1 MSLEDLLNMSIVEM
15 RRRYFGME
23 LFKNDVRH
31 KVFVSYHHDN
41 DEYYRDEFDKLTD
54 DIVIPKSVQR
64 DDVNPNLPAKTIRQ
78 KIRDEYLRDSTVT
91 VVLIG
96 AQTWQRKHVD
106 WEIGS
111 SIRDTNLNPRSGLLG
126 IILPTYKRSNSD
138 HYNPYTIPPRL
149 YYNIKC
155 EFAEIYNWTGNK
167 IELQGWINE
176 AFDNRYKI
184 DPDNS
189 YPSFINNRSGEQW
202 QP

>member
-1 MSLEDLLNMSIVEM
+1 MDLRDLFNNDLP
-15 RRRYFGME
+15 YFGMGIRLEE
-23 LFKNDVRH
+23 LFMNNTHH
-31 KVFVSYHHDN
+31 KVFVSYHHNN

-54 DIVIPKSVQR
+54 GIVIPRSVEIGDIDPR
-64 DDVNPNLPAKTIRQ
+64 LSVETIRQ

-111 SIRDTNLNPRSGLLG
+111 SIRNTSLNPRSGLLG
-126 IILPTYKRSNSD
+126 IILPTYPRSD
-138 HYNPYTIPPRL
+138 IKHYDPYTIPPRL
-149 YYNIKC
+149 YYNIQRN
-155 EFAEIYNWTGNK
+155 FAKIYNWTENKTELQNRIDEAFNNRNK
-167 IELQGWINE
+167 IE
-176 AFDNRYKI
+176 
-184 DPDNS
+184 PDNS